1 MIDILVQFNTL
12 DSESRKRD
20 VNAWRPVVFTIV
32 QAISEFDDLIFK
44 ETLGLFYKELCGLM
58 VDDIGADMKYI
69 LRGIFMRCG
78 VMFSVVLKE
87 EDLQVKCVESEVQVI
102 DLVKSDTSPFVLQQT
117 NVEKRVEEEKES
129 LSDLKDLKDKEEEEG
144 TNDDNIL

>member
-129 LSDLKDLKDKEEEEG
+129 LSDLKDKEEEEG